1 MVWIVSIISG
11 ALIAVMVYFLLR
23 SVESNHLTVNQRMQ
37 SIVDGTLAGIQQNT
51 DDEDHKQR
59 PVDRFMKMVRELSKS
74 IRDFHG
80 SKVLDFKMQQA
91 GLPLLGS
98 EFIVIDLM
106 AVALGCIIAFL
117 LTMSLSM
124 AFIGGIAGFA
134 VPWVYLSM
142 KINRRQKLFTDQ
154 LQDTLSMVAN
164 ALRVGFSFMQAM
176 DLISR
181 EMPDP
186 MGEEFKR
193 VVQDIRVGSTQ
204 EAALERMSKRVNSDD
219 FNLVVTAVLIQ
230 HQVGGNLSTILDTI
244 STTIND
250 RIKMKREAKTL
261 TAQGRMSGWVL
272 AALPI
277 GITAVLFMIN
287 PTYFDPLLRS
297 PMAPLIIGGTI
308 GWMCIGILVIN
319 RIVDIKAFI
328 YIILVGVSQGGNH
341 NERDYRVCKGTLFQH
356 DERKRTGHCRVR
368 TYSCIRRC
376 RSSSYH
382 E

>member
-23 SVESNHLTVNQRMQ
+23 YVQSNHLTVNQRMQ

-80 SKVLDFKMQQA
+80 SKVLDLKMQQA

-297 PMAPLIIGGTI
+297 PMTPLIIGGTI

-319 RIVDIKAFI
+319 RIVDID
-328 YIILVGVSQGGNH
+328 V
-341 NERDYRVCKGTLFQH
+341 
-356 DERKRTGHCRVR
+356 
-368 TYSCIRRC
+368 
-376 RSSSYH
+376 
-382 E
+382 

>member
-11 ALIAVMVYFLLR
+11 ALIAAMVYLLLR
-23 SVESNHLTVNQRMQ
+23 SVQSNHLTVNQRMQ
-37 SIVDGTLAGIQQNT
+37 SIVDGTLAGIQQNANT
-51 DDEDHKQR
+51 EDNKQK
-59 PVDRFMKMVRELSKS
+59 PLDRFMKMVRELSKS

-80 SKVLDFKMQQA
+80 SKVLDLKMQQA

-319 RIVDIKAFI
+319 RIVDID
-328 YIILVGVSQGGNH
+328 V
-341 NERDYRVCKGTLFQH
+341 
-356 DERKRTGHCRVR
+356 
-368 TYSCIRRC
+368 
-376 RSSSYH
+376 
-382 E
+382 

>member
-1 MVWIVSIISG
+1 MKDLKVRKITFTALFAAIIC
-11 ALIAVMVYFLLR
+11 VM
-23 SVESNHLTVNQRMQ
+23 T
-37 SIVDGTLAGIQQNT
+37 
-51 DDEDHKQR
+51 
-59 PVDRFMKMVRELSKS
+59 
-74 IRDFHG
+74 
-80 SKVLDFKMQQA
+80 
-91 GLPLLGS
+91 
-98 EFIVIDLM
+98 FIVRIPTANGYLNLGDCGVLTA
-106 AVALGCIIAFL
+106 AVLGGP
-117 LTMSLSM
+117 
-124 AFIGGIAGFA
+124 FIGGIAGFA

-193 VVQDIRVGSTQ
+193 VAQDIRVGSTQ

-319 RIVDIKAFI
+319 RIVDID
-328 YIILVGVSQGGNH
+328 V
-341 NERDYRVCKGTLFQH
+341 
-356 DERKRTGHCRVR
+356 
-368 TYSCIRRC
+368 
-376 RSSSYH
+376 
-382 E
+382 